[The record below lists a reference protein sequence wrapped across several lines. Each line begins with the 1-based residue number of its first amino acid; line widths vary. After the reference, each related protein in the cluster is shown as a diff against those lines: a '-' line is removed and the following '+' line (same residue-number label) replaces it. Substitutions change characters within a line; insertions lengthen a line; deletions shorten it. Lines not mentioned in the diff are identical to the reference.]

1 MSGLFSLFLRNAIE
15 RTAAAADPTAQA
27 TSPQSASSS
36 PSAPDGSSDMA
47 SRVDSE
53 QRSGTRESMSED
65 EGNDSDD
72 EFGPPVRDSSAAD
85 SDDEDEETSD
95 LTLVFRNLFGASEPP
110 RSPKSFEDRTG
121 TPRPLASSPLLPW
134 GMEDLFSGAN
144 ETTGQTPQ
152 STAADSERRTTFF
165 PSFGRASGGGA
176 DLLFHLLLSL
186 LSRASAEDIGG
197 SLFGDG
203 PESYEEFLR
212 LAELLDAAADDE
224 AVPLHKVE
232 KGKRREETATFADEL
247 KDGGDLDSAVPD
259 PTVTVNHSQLPL
271 TAERDADTA
280 PRANETS
287 SFQQTEDVSSVT
299 WGIKD
304 LLAATKEKCTI
315 CLCPYEEGESL
326 RIMRCRHGFH
336 AECIDQAARESRPSP
351 ATPPT
356 ALNSPNTEAT
366 PSQPFPMLHFPA
378 ALTPAPDQ
386 RDRNSSNSGSPP
398 PPPPRRP
405 PTAHL
410 VFPPAAV
417 YTAHVLPAGRGT
429 ELCTVGATD
438 AGREQRAAGARS
450 APAAGAPSSSDEGRI
465 RFWRPLAILKGEW
478 P

>member
-1 MSGLFSLFLRNAIE
+1 MRPPAPSPTNRPMGPMSGLFSLFLRNAIE

-121 TPRPLASSPLLPW
+121 TPRPLASSPLLPL
-134 GMEDLFSGAN
+134 GHGRPVLRSERNHG
-144 ETTGQTPQ
+144 
-152 STAADSERRTTFF
+152 ADSSKHSRRFRAQNHVLPVIVHAYAVVNLLLLHRPPDLHRLKRTLSHAPRHLQDDKESGTSPADEQSNVAGGGGNGAG
-165 PSFGRASGGGA
+165 PSGRASGGGA

-186 LSRASAEDIGG
+186 LSRVSAEDIGG

-212 LAELLDAAADDE
+212 LAELLGPAR
-224 AVPLHKVE
+224 PRFHCTRS
-232 KGKRREETATFADEL
+232 KRERDGRETATFADEL

-259 PTVTVNHSQLPL
+259 PTVTVNHSQIPL
-271 TAERDADTA
+271 TAERDTDTA
-280 PRANETS
+280 PRAIETS

-315 CLCPYEEGESL
+315 CLRPYEEGESL

-336 AECIDQAARESRPSP
+336 AECIDQLAAEPSSAQSAQPTLGESNGLPVQGPLLPPGHHHP
-351 ATPPT
+351 ATRGGSDFGDR
-356 ALNSPNTEAT
+356 SP
-366 PSQPFPMLHFPA
+366 F
-378 ALTPAPDQ
+378 
-386 RDRNSSNSGSPP
+386 
-398 PPPPRRP
+398 
-405 PTAHL
+405 
-410 VFPPAAV
+410 
-417 YTAHVLPAGRGT
+417 
-429 ELCTVGATD
+429 
-438 AGREQRAAGARS
+438 
-450 APAAGAPSSSDEGRI
+450 
-465 RFWRPLAILKGEW
+465 
-478 P
+478 